1 MLSIDL
7 NCDMGEGYPNDDL
20 IFPFISS
27 VNIACG
33 YHAGDKSTMQ
43 RTVEQALKHD
53 VAIGAHPSYPDKE
66 NFGRIDIL
74 HKKISITELMKVVQK
89 QIFLLQ
95 EICKSSGATLHHV
108 KPHGALYNRAAR
120 DEEAAQAICS
130 AMQQVNHKL
139 LLYGSSGSIME
150 KAARNHNI
158 QFVHEVFADR
168 TYQADGSL
176 TPRSA
181 ANALISDTD
190 AALQQVF
197 RMIQKGEVKTLTGD
211 LIRVKAET
219 ICIHGDGPN
228 AVEFA
233 KGIHA
238 FLQDNN
244 ITLKT
249 HAKNEQR

>member
-7 NCDMGEGYPNDDL
+7 NCDMGEGYPYDDQ
-20 IFPFISS
+20 IFPYINS

-33 YHAGDKSTMQ
+33 YHAGDKATMQ
-43 RTVEQALKHD
+43 RTVELALKNN

-74 HKKISITELMKVVQK
+74 HKKVNLGELTRIVQK
-89 QIFLLQ
+89 QIILLQ
-95 EICKSSGATLHHV
+95 EVCTSFGTQLHHV
-108 KPHGALYNRAAR
+108 KPHGALYNRAAW

-130 AMQQVNHKL
+130 AIQQADAGL
-139 LLYGSSGSIME
+139 LLYGLSGSIMQ
-150 KAARNHNI
+150 KAAANHNL

-168 TYQADGSL
+168 SYQADGSL

-181 ANALISDTD
+181 ANALINDT
-190 AALQQVF
+190 ATALQQVLT
-197 RMIQKGEVKTLTGD
+197 MIREGQVNTITGQT
-211 LIRVKAET
+211 IPIKAET
-219 ICIHGDGPN
+219 ICIHGDGAH
-228 AVEFA
+228 AVAFA
-233 KGIHA
+233 KAIYTS
-238 FLQDNN
+238 LRDND